1 MFDTRRI
8 ALGVPGDIRSGYGPG
23 YGICGAVES
32 GGEAH
37 ELALA
42 AAAEIG
48 AGAGQL
54 RLDGS
59 GADEPPLRPPGP
71 RARSPGARGGRRV
84 RQGLPGISS

>member
-48 AGAGQL
+48 AGAGSCVSTVRVPMNL
-54 RLDGS
+54 RS
-59 GADEPPLRPPGP
+59 GRRA

>member
-1 MFDTRRI
+1 M
-8 ALGVPGDIRSGYGPG
+8 PGDIRSEYGPG

-59 GADEPPLRPPGP
+59 GADEPPLGPPGP
-71 RARSPGARGGRRV
+71 RTLIRCPRWSRV

>member
-1 MFDTRRI
+1 
-8 ALGVPGDIRSGYGPG
+8 VPGDIRSGYGPG

-71 RARSPGARGGRRV
+71 RMLARCPGRTSFAAGAAGD
-84 RQGLPGISS
+84 Q